1 MTERPTAELWA
12 LLDAPQASTADNAL
26 EALAERGAATKWRSA
41 ELQPRYAVSTTQL
54 ETTTRCRGDIA
65 DAVGV
70 LGEQSVEK
78 GLLDVLH
85 SHRRTERR
93 EARSSCSPAM
103 LSSVA
108 ANQSLTFLPEIW
120 RFVVVQLLCFAPYG
134 YLSLGLVFPED
145 LQRYVV
151 KLYTFLF
158 PAYRAR
164 LRRHEAGHLVA
175 GHALGLPVANVSAN
189 AAYAAVEFRDG
200 RSDVAQTLRLP
211 KEAVERQKPRYGA
224 SPEMIAVVSLAGI
237 MAEIDEY
244 ADAEGGAADLA
255 QLQSIFDGARMS
267 EGDVLATTRWAA
279 LQAHLLLKRESGALE
294 AVVAHLAAVD
304 AKGETPTVSGC
315 VRALE
320 EGCPN
325 VYESRRK
332 NRVEPTL
339 LERLLVR
346 PPRRDLDDPV
356 EYDRIGGLRRA
367 VDRGRRADARARR
380 DGVLPLVRAD
390 GRDLSNCGLLCS
402 GFRRCGASSMASGS
416 RDICYVA
423 ATSGRDP
430 CGGDTARR
438 RFIGGGRVPRL
449 S

>member
-1 MTERPTAELWA
+1 
-12 LLDAPQASTADNAL
+12 
-26 EALAERGAATKWRSA
+26 
-41 ELQPRYAVSTTQL
+41 VSRTQL

-70 LGEQSVEK
+70 FGGQSVEK
-78 GLLDVLH
+78 LAVLFAGVML
-85 SHRRTERR
+85 S
-93 EARSSCSPAM
+93 AM
-103 LSSVA
+103 LSSVTA
-108 ANQSLTFLPEIW
+108 MQSLTFLPEIW

-134 YLSLGLVFPED
+134 YLSFGLVFPED

-175 GHALGLPVANVSAN
+175 GHTLGLPVAGISAN

-200 RSDVAQTLRLP
+200 RSDAAETLRLP
-211 KEAVERQKPRYGA
+211 KEAVARQPPRYAA
-224 SPEMIAVVSLAGI
+224 SPEALAIVSLAGI

-267 EGDVLATTRWAA
+267 ENDVLATTRWAA
-279 LQAHLLLKRESGALE
+279 LQAHLLLKRESASLE

-304 AKGETPTVSGC
+304 AAGHEATVSGC

-320 EGCPN
+320 VGTTDAAAA
-325 VYESRRK
+325 RRK

-339 LERLLVR
+339 VERLLVR

-356 EYDRIGGLRRA
+356 EYDRSEGFVVPWTENDVPTLALGVTA
-367 VDRGRRADARARR
+367 VF
-380 DGVLPLVRAD
+380 
-390 GRDLSNCGLLCS
+390 LCYALTV
-402 GFRRCGASSMASGS
+402 G
-416 RDICYVA
+416 I
-423 ATSGRDP
+423 
-430 CGGDTARR
+430 
-438 RFIGGGRVPRL
+438 
-449 S
+449 